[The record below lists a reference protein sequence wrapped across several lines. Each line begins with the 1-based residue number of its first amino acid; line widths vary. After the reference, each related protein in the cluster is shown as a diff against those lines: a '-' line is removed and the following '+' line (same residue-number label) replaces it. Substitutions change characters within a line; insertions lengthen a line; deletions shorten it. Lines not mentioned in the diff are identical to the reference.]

1 MLSYGNINF
10 NNLMSKSDNKTTLIS
25 KDNLSKNLSTNLST
39 NKQEN
44 SNKNCETKKT

>member
-1 MLSYGNINF
+1 MLCYLNINF
-10 NNLMSKSDNKTTLIS
+10 NNLMSSDNKSTLIS

-44 SNKNCETKKT
+44 SN